1 MFSGTVWAIVIVGLI
16 LAFAFTILAIALHR
30 VAERWAILGAVA
42 SVVGAVASVLAIAVS
57 IGIATIQYSGGVNSQ
72 SSTSGQTANSAPA
85 IPAPQSQ
92 QAEAVPSPG
101 VTSLSSNSPL
111 RKQIPGMDQICGDL
125 GLSQHAWLPGQ
136 TSATDLSSR
145 VIFAPGA
152 AYTWSCT
159 ESGSKLTRDNITRGC
174 QIWYPG
180 TKAYTWDP
188 NSAYSWVCI

>member
-1 MFSGTVWAIVIVGLI
+1 MFSGTISAIIWTAVILFVIFGL
-16 LAFAFTILAIALHR
+16 LAIALDGKP
-30 VAERWAILGAVA
+30 ERWAILGT
-42 SVVGAVASVLAIAVS
+42 VASVLAIVVS
-57 IGIATIQYSGGVNSQ
+57 IAVAIIQDSREIHGNPSAGDRQSANLPSGP
-72 SSTSGQTANSAPA
+72 SARH
-85 IPAPQSQ
+85 SK
-92 QAEAVPSPG
+92 QAEPAPSPG
-101 VTSLSSNSPL
+101 VTSLPADSKL

-136 TSATDLSSR
+136 TSATNLSGR

-159 ESGSKLTRDNITRGC
+159 KNRPKLTRRDITHGC

-180 TKAYTWDP
+180 AKAYTWDP